1 MTVITA
7 DLINSE
13 FGTTVA
19 TADLEVV
26 INSAIDTVNSDAGT
40 SIGYLVAGT
49 ITVTANEAAA
59 IKPMVAMKLASRSTS
74 GASST
79 SLSIG
84 GLSTSQSASSST
96 GDVNAEQYLRAIER
110 LKGSSIGLAMVVGQ
124 DTADLDSIT

>member
-96 GDVNAEQYLRAIER
+96 GDVNADQYLRAIER